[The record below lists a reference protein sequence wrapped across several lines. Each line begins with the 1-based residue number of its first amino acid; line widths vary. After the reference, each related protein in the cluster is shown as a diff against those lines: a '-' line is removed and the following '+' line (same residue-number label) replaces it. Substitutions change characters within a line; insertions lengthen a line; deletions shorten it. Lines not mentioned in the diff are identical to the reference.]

1 MKKFYVLMLCFF
13 LVLFVGCT
21 TPITDEER
29 TELETKIT
37 ELETK
42 VSDLENSNASKNQEL
57 ADKDAQLKE
66 KDEEIKSLTD
76 RVNEL
81 LKQLDKKPIMYS
93 IAVYDIDGEELGNKQ
108 IAGLEG
114 DKLIDA
120 LNDNFDVVS
129 SQSDWGTYIT
139 SINGSIVDPNY
150 YLACY
155 ENNEYASVGADDLV
169 LENEDKIEYYN
180 QCWNENMDV
189 VDLTVDQLIYDF
201 MKNSVAAI
209 YEKVDAAGKTPFY
222 DYYLTSAILMMQ
234 KLGYDQSVFN
244 FDFSNATTIKET
256 LEARDWASETTQNN
270 FMKGGITL
278 LALGGDT
285 TSLATALAAQT
296 KYNYW
301 QAIVTKA
308 LNIENEVLTNT
319 IAGWTAPTASGDA
332 SMMALGAYSL
342 YMTKEDLGTAAID
355 ATYAKLTTTGVDS
368 WGVNAASTGLFI
380 MGLCNLGLNP
390 REYTVDVN
398 DTTKTDAVEILTT
411 YVAEGGLK
419 WKLTDEKA
427 DLGYST
433 PQGIAALLVYKA
445 MRDMKLTSNNC
456 FSYLGTANN

>member
-13 LVLFVGCT
+13 LVLFVGCNT
-21 TPITDEER
+21 TMTDEEK

-42 VSDLENSNASKNQEL
+42 ISELEGNNAAKNQEL
-57 ADKDAQLKE
+57 AEKE
-66 KDEEIKSLTD
+66 DELSKKNDEIKSLTD

-81 LKQLDKKPIMYS
+81 LEQLNKKPIMYS

-129 SQSDWGTYIT
+129 TQSEWGTYIT

-155 ENNEYASVGADDLV
+155 ENDEYASVGADDLV
-169 LENEDKIEYYN
+169 LENEDKIEYYSE
-180 QCWNENMDV
+180 CFNEQMDL
-189 VDLTVDQLIYDF
+189 VDLTVDQLVYDF
-201 MKNSVAAI
+201 MKNSVSAI
-209 YEKVDAAGKTPFY
+209 YDAVDAAGKTPFY
-222 DYYLTSAILMMQ
+222 DYYLTAAIMMMQ
-234 KLGYDQSVFN
+234 KLGYDPSVFN
-244 FDFSNATTIKET
+244 FNFANATAIKDV
-256 LEARDWASETTQNN
+256 LEAKDWASETVQNN

-285 TSLATALAAQT
+285 TGLATALGAQT

-308 LNIENEVLTNT
+308 LNIENETLTTT
-319 IAGWTAPTASGDA
+319 IADWQAPTAAGDM

-342 YMTKEDLGTAAID
+342 YMTKEELGTAAID
-355 ATYAKLTTTGVDS
+355 ATYKNLTPTGVNS

-390 REYTVDVN
+390 REYTVDVD

-411 YVAEGGLK
+411 YVTDGGLK

-433 PQGIAALLVYKA
+433 PQGMAALLVYKA
-445 MRDMKLTSNNC
+445 MRDMRLTSNNC
-456 FSYLGTANN
+456 FSYLGNNK